1 MNSVP
6 ARYALLV
13 ALALASCCALR
24 AQDLVYRPTNPAF
37 GGETFNYNWL
47 LSSAQAQ
54 DLTEDPE
61 RALSGRRANPLDDF
75 AANLN
80 RQLLSQLSRQL
91 VTTQF
96 GERGLEEGL
105 YTFGD
110 FQVDVAPGVEGLVI
124 TVFDASVGEQTQV
137 VIPYF

>member
-1 MNSVP
+1 MKTAVKQSI
-6 ARYALLV
+6 
-13 ALALASCCALR
+13 LATGLFFAACGGLY
-24 AQDLVYRPTNPAF
+24 AQDLVYRPKNPAF

-47 LSSAQAQ
+47 LSGAQVQ
-54 DLTEDPE
+54 DTTEDPDRVE
-61 RALSGRRANPLDDF
+61 SSRGNGLNDF
-75 AANLN
+75 AESIN

-91 VTTQF
+91 VTSQF